1 MAEKEA
7 LHTKVDRRSQWPG
20 AAARR
25 HVRTS
30 RPYYAH
36 QPVVERQR
44 SAEPPALS
52 GRRQDLSPCSGG
64 FAIGLAVDELPGG
77 NHRRGRAGATP
88 GGGAYGAYRCAT
100 NGGGGWGPG
109 HTGNV
114 GARIRRD
121 LSLRK
126 GSARE
131 PQRLPRR
138 RFLLSTPRIVASLM
152 VAPASLA
159 VRCFRPPVACDDRP
173 ATTLTADDV
182 RWIPTRSATPST
194 ALVPQR
200 KVGFPIPNAGLLL
213 GFQGTKTA
221 RRGGI
226 SSPFSDAGGCTS
238 PQNSGFWLTTRWSLI
253 HLKKPISFLRGGSG
267 CRRGSR
273 SRLLCF
279 GLQRCERC

>member
-44 SAEPPALS
+44 SVEPPALS
-52 GRRQDLSPCSGG
+52 GRRQDLSPCLAALRLASWSMSLPA
-64 FAIGLAVDELPGG
+64 AIIVEGVPWQRPA
-77 NHRRGRAGATP
+77 A
-88 GGGAYGAYRCAT
+88 AYRARTDARPTAT
-100 NGGGGWGPG
+100 AGGDRA
-109 HTGNV
+109 TRGNV

-138 RFLLSTPRIVASLM
+138 RFPLSTPRIVASLM

-182 RWIPTRSATPST
+182 RVDDEMVPDP
-194 ALVPQR
+194 LVDSLDLVTDGGDASR
-200 KVGFPIPNAGLLL
+200 IDLVEKVVHLNAPG
-213 GFQGTKTA
+213 
-221 RRGGI
+221 
-226 SSPFSDAGGCTS
+226 SSPPRQRRTWRRRHPPCRDGAAAALCGRALELAAKEARARS
-238 PQNSGFWLTTRWSLI
+238 PR
-253 HLKKPISFLRGGSG
+253 
-267 CRRGSR
+267 
-273 SRLLCF
+273 
-279 GLQRCERC
+279 